1 MEFIAKIHDGEK
13 RVLALADKDLYDKTF
28 KEGKLKLE
36 INDFYYED
44 KISKKELL
52 KLLKKGDI
60 NIVNVVGNKAVDFL
74 IEKNYISDFS
84 EIEDIKYSF
93 ILFENKND

>member
-13 RVLALADKDLYDKTF
+13 RVLALADENLYKKTF

-36 INDFYYED
+36 VNDFYYED
-44 KISKKELL
+44 KISKEELL

-60 NIVNVVGNKAVDFL
+60 KIVNVVGNKAVDFL
-74 IEKNYISDFS
+74 VEKNYISDFS
-84 EIEDIKYSF
+84 KIDNIKYSF
-93 ILFENKND
+93 ILFENRK